1 MDYSARAL
9 DDNRSSSVWDK
20 SVSDHQFALNQRHC
34 KQVLTSL
41 RQCDLF
47 SEVPAPVFFSEL
59 GCGPKPRRFE
69 EIPSLYSEKTT
80 AVFSGACIYE
90 FWQSA
95 NDWGLVKST
104 REGEIEKFEDFDN
117 LRARLSEAEDLIAAA
132 QKVTLPLEDDDRL
145 VSFSEQT
152 STWKARP
159 EIPEPV
165 LDVDEAAR
173 GSMI

>member
-1 MDYSARAL
+1 M
-9 DDNRSSSVWDK
+9 
-20 SVSDHQFALNQRHC
+20 
-34 KQVLTSL
+34 
-41 RQCDLF
+41 F

-80 AVFSGACIYE
+80 AVFSGACIYD

-95 NDWGLVKST
+95 NDWGFVKLS
-104 REGEIEKFEDFDN
+104 RDGELEKFEEFDY
-117 LRARLSEAEDLIAAA
+117 LKAKLSEAGDLIATA
-132 QKVTLPLEDDDRL
+132 QKVTLLLEDDDRVL
-145 VSFSEQT
+145 PFPEQT
-152 STWKARP
+152 TSWKAGSG
-159 EIPEPV
+159 ILEPV